1 MDPRIW
7 NCNPESVLSLR
18 CQCQDNGEVAMSA
31 QSCVYV
37 RDMEPKFTV
46 AMGRE
51 RMRGRAVYVC
61 VCVCVCERERGVGID
76 YEG

>member
-1 MDPRIW
+1 
-7 NCNPESVLSLR
+7 
-18 CQCQDNGEVAMSA
+18 MSA

-51 RMRGRAVYVC
+51 RMRGRAVCVC
-61 VCVCVCERERGVGID
+61 VCVCVYVRERGAGID